1 MARRTILPGPS
12 IFRLPMPIARTALS
26 APLCA
31 WLALSASAAL
41 AQAPEASGTP
51 TAPTPGEAASAEPLS
66 LERAVALA
74 AERNETAQA
83 ADERARAARARV
95 AQARAFFFP
104 ELTATGRYTRRTE
117 ETTRNVGG
125 EEVVLQRRNALSAA
139 FNARLPVFNL
149 RGIPLFQAARLQ
161 GEAAGLDAVEARRQ
175 VSFEAASA
183 FLSTLAQQQVFQ
195 AAEQRLTFARK
206 ALEDAQARA
215 KAGLASTNDVTRAEL
230 EVASAEVDLTNAR
243 NSAQTSR
250 LELGYLL
257 VAPVEGAL
265 APPEALL
272 SDAARPPESFN
283 PLLEGAAD
291 RRPDILASRLRVKA
305 LEANARE
312 PLARLLPSLDAFATY
327 QLTNEGGLNARTTN
341 GFFGLDLTWNLFDG
355 GERYAERRERQALA
369 RAAALEEQAGTRR
382 VDVDI
387 QRARVAL
394 ENAQAA
400 LSQSELAVRVARRN
414 AEEQGILYREG
425 LSTALTVADA
435 SLQLFEAEVALAQSR
450 YSLGVALLGL
460 RSAVGLNPLGKE
472 P

>member
-1 MARRTILPGPS
+1 MLP
-12 IFRLPMPIARTALS
+12 ARTALS
-26 APLCA
+26 VPLCA
-31 WLALSASAAL
+31 WLALSASPAW

-51 TAPTPGEAASAEPLS
+51 TAPAPGEAEPLT

-74 AERNETAQA
+74 AERNETALA
-83 ADERARAARARV
+83 AEQRSRAASARV

-104 ELTATGRYTRRTE
+104 ELTATGTYTRRLYPA
-117 ETTRNVGG
+117 TRNVGG
-125 EEVVLQRRNALSAA
+125 EVVTLQRRDALSANFSA
-139 FNARLPVFNL
+139 RMPVFNARGF
-149 RGIPLFQAARLQ
+149 PLFRAARLQ
-161 GEAAGLDAVEARRQ
+161 GEAAKLDAVEARRR
-175 VSFEAASA
+175 VAFDAASA
-183 FLSTLAQQQVFQ
+183 FLSTLAEQQVFQ
-195 AAEQRLTFARK
+195 AAEQRLGFTRK

-250 LELGYLL
+250 LELGFLL
-257 VAPVEGAL
+257 VSPVEGAL

-272 SDAARPPESFN
+272 TDAARPQT
-283 PLLEGAAD
+283 PLEALAQGAAD
-291 RRPDILASRLRVKA
+291 RRPDILATRLRVQA
-305 LEANARE
+305 LEANAHE

-327 QLTNEGGLNARTTN
+327 QLTNEAGLAGRTRN
-341 GFFGLDLTWNLFDG
+341 GFFGLDLTWNFFDG

-400 LSQSELAVRVARRN
+400 LAQSELAVRAARQN
-414 AEEQGILYREG
+414 AQEQGILYREG

-460 RSAVGLNPLGKE
+460 RSAVGLDPLGKE